1 MWKVTISN
9 LLSNI
14 VFNQVFQSQELA
26 QVWVNEQIEKN
37 VWGKPAR
44 QVTSL
49 EAGEEVLILSQEE
62 ILIDAEMPELGTQ
75 TLYNLK
81 ADYEVN
87 GPTEIL
93 ASGNSPEARDLRLQ
107 EKLSQAELWEKY
119 YLYGDKVKKYF
130 TYLINTRPIT
140 SEQKNSIQ
148 AMPEIIAIDTQLK
161 FGRLLQAKALAQ
173 ALVTDEALIFQED
186 VDKVCEFID
195 DLIANA

>member
-1 MWKVTISN
+1 MWKVTVSN

-14 VFNQVFQSQELA
+14 VFNQVFESQELA
-26 QVWVNEQIEKN
+26 QAWIDSCVEKN

-49 EAGEEVLILSQEE
+49 EVGEEILVLSQEE

-81 ADYEVN
+81 ADYEVD

-107 EKLSQAELWEKY
+107 EKLAQADLWEKY

-148 AMPEIIAIDTQLK
+148 AMPEIIAIDVQLK

-173 ALVTDEALIFQED
+173 ALVADEALIFQED

>member
-1 MWKVTISN
+1 MWKVTVGN

-14 VFNQVFQSQELA
+14 VFNQVFESQELA
-26 QVWVNEQIEKN
+26 QAWIDSCVEKN

-49 EAGEEVLILSQEE
+49 EAGEEVLILSQSDIVNGLQEVV
-62 ILIDAEMPELGTQ
+62 GTV
-75 TLYNLK
+75 YNLK
-81 ADYEVN
+81 ADYEID

-107 EKLSQAELWEKY
+107 EKLAQADLWEKY

-148 AMPEIIAIDTQLK
+148 AMPEIIAIDVQLK

-173 ALVTDEALIFQED
+173 ALVADEALIFQED